1 MKIFTLIR
9 AFQKAKGRS
18 PTPSELAQLKKQADS
33 IPERGKFL
41 QFPPGGKGRKGPNK
55 IMDESVDEQG
65 NYIGDRIPG
74 MDKEGNFVEDIREF
88 TRKEDLYEGNKK
100 GLEKLLKSGAV
111 KKGVAPKTKP
121 RDVNQEIRDLVA
133 ADEKAS
139 KRTED
144 FKSFEK
150 RIKSMSLEQRA
161 AERAQDL
168 NMSLEDALKIE
179 MKKQNKKSA
188 FNIAF
193 KRYKD
198 IDKKPLELNEV
209 ISIYTNLNKYPKGR
223 SIIFGDIAEIERGY
237 ILPNIGNRSREML
250 VNKLNKMVVAKKQPN
265 PFKKAADEVSEQIE
279 MDFTDWDPKGMSGGG
294 IVKFFNFL
302 KQKLKPKKKKD
313 LEKIEEGYKFPE
325 AGDKTFED
333 FRKKLK
339 ERMDKRQLKDFDVKD
354 RKPNASGGKIGSIV
368 NVMSVFKEVF
378 KNKYGNFFAKNKRY
392 PSIKERTKLIDDAE
406 KEIKTNFPEEYAEF
420 PNPSQSFRTIKG
432 SRVDKNMEAAMERQN
447 MGFFPMTQE
456 DEIRR
461 VMDRGPGM
469 NMEEFFE
476 LRKALKR
483 QDKAGGG
490 LAYMLGYA
498 EGGEVNPIALRK
510 KLMELVTAMQTAP
523 EEEIPMLALEA
534 RRIRDQLAKFEQ
546 EEPSIM
552 EAAEEMQEGP
562 MTLEERIKEK
572 IYPKEEVTSD
582 ATIYAPGTIT
592 STTGGEKVIDDQITI
607 NKLAR
612 IPNYMNMKRP
622 VRASM
627 MSGRLQPSTKGLE
640 ALKQLIKGDIT
651 EGDPRNYEK
660 GGRVPMMY
668 GGDPGFA
675 FEYGGSWA
683 DWNDNHKHMMP
694 VTEYISTKLPK
705 DRLPFRQEFSDGGSA
720 GLPAI
725 QIGPVG
731 INPRASGSYSSNQPY
746 GPNYKEKTLSNTV
759 GFDATI
765 DLPGGFKLKGN
776 YDKYRTKDRLYDTHG
791 NFLDKR
797 VRDDH
802 DRYNVGVEW
811 SKKFANGGRIGFDN
825 GGFNKGRRNFLKLAA
840 GLASVPFIG
849 KFFKAAKPAAKAVK
863 AVETSNAAGMPAW
876 FPKLV
881 DKVMKEGKDLGGTV
895 ERQIVKEVE
904 LPSGTK
910 VVVDHDLTT
919 GNTIVDV
926 GMGKHGFSSGRYGQP
941 ARLELTKGEWIEP
954 DISKSGKVKGKGTKT
969 KDEFFVE
976 EAEFTG
982 GHPENIKFEESSIER
997 YGDHAS
1003 DFSEVEKY
1011 ATGKNVDK
1019 YNIKGTRKSEA
1030 DEFAQGR
1037 AEAQADEW
1045 QPDWDDSLPEDY
1057 AKGGLAHMLG
1067 R

>member
-33 IPERGKFL
+33 IPEKGKFL
-41 QFPPGGKGRKGPNK
+41 QFPPGGKGGKGPNK
-55 IMDESVDEQG
+55 IMDELVDEQG

-111 KKGVAPKTKP
+111 KKGVAPKTKKTKDP
-121 RDVNQEIRDLVA
+121 VDPKFKRAVESQE
-133 ADEKAS
+133 
-139 KRTED
+139 
-144 FKSFEK
+144 
-150 RIKSMSLEQRA
+150 
-161 AERAQDL
+161 ERARL
-168 NMSLEDALKIE
+168 IKEFEAR
-179 MKKQNKKSA
+179 NKESA
-188 FNIAF
+188 FNFAF
-193 KRYKD
+193 KKYKE
-198 IDKKPLELNEV
+198 IDKKPMEMDEV

-223 SIIFGDIAEIERGY
+223 DIIIDDIADIQRGH
-237 ILPNIGNRSREML
+237 ILPAIGNRSREML
-250 VNKLNKMVVAKKQPN
+250 VSKLNQMIRPKKQPN
-265 PFKKAADEVSEQIE
+265 PFKKATDEVSEQIE
-279 MDFTDWDPKGMSGGG
+279 MDFTDWDPKGMKGGG
-294 IVKFFNFL
+294 I
-302 KQKLKPKKKKD
+302 
-313 LEKIEEGYKFPE
+313 
-325 AGDKTFED
+325 AH
-333 FRKKLK
+333 
-339 ERMDKRQLKDFDVKD
+339 
-354 RKPNASGGKIGSIV
+354 
-368 NVMSVFKEVF
+368 
-378 KNKYGNFFAKNKRY
+378 
-392 PSIKERTKLIDDAE
+392 
-406 KEIKTNFPEEYAEF
+406 
-420 PNPSQSFRTIKG
+420 
-432 SRVDKNMEAAMERQN
+432 
-447 MGFFPMTQE
+447 
-456 DEIRR
+456 
-461 VMDRGPGM
+461 
-469 NMEEFFE
+469 
-476 LRKALKR
+476 
-483 QDKAGGG
+483 
-490 LAYMLGYA
+490 MLGQPRVPMMY
-498 EGGEVNPIALRK
+498 GGEVNPIALRK

-607 NKLAR
+607 NELAR

-694 VTEYISTKLPK
+694 VTEYIGTKLPK
-705 DRLPFRQEFSDGGSA
+705 DRLPFRQELSAGGLA

-731 INPRASGSYSSNQPY
+731 INPKASGSYSSNQPY
-746 GPNYKEKTLSNTV
+746 GPNYKEKTLSNTI

-765 DLPGGFKLKGN
+765 DLPGGFKIKGD
-776 YDKYRTKDRLYDTHG
+776 YGKHRTRDRLYDSDG

-849 KFFKAAKPAAKAVK
+849 KFFKLAKPAAKAVK

-910 VVVDHDLTT
+910 VVVDHDLNT

-954 DISKSGKVKGKGTKT
+954 TKGKKGVKT
-969 KDEFFVE
+969 KDEFSVE

-982 GHPENIKFEESSIER
+982 GHPENIKFEESSIES
-997 YGDHAS
+997 YGNHAS

-1037 AEAQADEW
+1037 AEARADEW

>member
-1 MKIFTLIR
+1 ME
-9 AFQKAKGRS
+9 AK
-18 PTPSELAQLKKQADS
+18 
-33 IPERGKFL
+33 
-41 QFPPGGKGRKGPNK
+41 NK
-55 IMDESVDEQG
+55 E
-65 NYIGDRIPG
+65 
-74 MDKEGNFVEDIREF
+74 
-88 TRKEDLYEGNKK
+88 
-100 GLEKLLKSGAV
+100 
-111 KKGVAPKTKP
+111 
-121 RDVNQEIRDLVA
+121 
-133 ADEKAS
+133 
-139 KRTED
+139 
-144 FKSFEK
+144 
-150 RIKSMSLEQRA
+150 
-161 AERAQDL
+161 
-168 NMSLEDALKIE
+168 
-179 MKKQNKKSA
+179 SA
-188 FNIAF
+188 FNFAF
-193 KRYKD
+193 KKYKE
-198 IDKKPLELNEV
+198 IDKKPMEMDEV

-223 SIIFGDIAEIERGY
+223 SIIIDDIADIQRGH
-237 ILPNIGNRSREML
+237 ILPAIGNRSREML
-250 VNKLNKMVVAKKQPN
+250 VSKLNQMIRPKKQPN
-265 PFKKAADEVSEQIE
+265 PFKKAPDEVSEQIE
-279 MDFTDWDPKGMSGGG
+279 MDFTDWDPKGMKGGG
-294 IVKFFNFL
+294 I
-302 KQKLKPKKKKD
+302 
-313 LEKIEEGYKFPE
+313 
-325 AGDKTFED
+325 AH
-333 FRKKLK
+333 
-339 ERMDKRQLKDFDVKD
+339 
-354 RKPNASGGKIGSIV
+354 
-368 NVMSVFKEVF
+368 
-378 KNKYGNFFAKNKRY
+378 
-392 PSIKERTKLIDDAE
+392 
-406 KEIKTNFPEEYAEF
+406 
-420 PNPSQSFRTIKG
+420 
-432 SRVDKNMEAAMERQN
+432 
-447 MGFFPMTQE
+447 
-456 DEIRR
+456 
-461 VMDRGPGM
+461 
-469 NMEEFFE
+469 
-476 LRKALKR
+476 
-483 QDKAGGG
+483 
-490 LAYMLGYA
+490 MLGYA

-572 IYPKEEVTSD
+572 IYPKEEVISD
-582 ATIYAPGTIT
+582 ATIYAPGTKT

-607 NKLAR
+607 NELAR

-651 EGDPRNYEK
+651 EGDPRGYEK

-705 DRLPFRQEFSDGGSA
+705 DRLPFRQEFSGGGSA

-825 GGFNKGRRNFLKLAA
+825 GGFNKGRRNFLKLMA
-840 GLASVPFIG
+840 GLATLPVVG

-954 DISKSGKVKGKGTKT
+954 TKGKKGVKT
-969 KDEFFVE
+969 KDEFSVE

-982 GHPENIKFEESSIER
+982 GHPENIKYEESSIES
-997 YGDHAS
+997 YGNHAS

-1011 ATGKNVDK
+1011 AIGKNVDK
-1019 YNIKGTRKSEA
+1019 YNIKSTKKA
-1030 DEFAQGR
+1030 DADAWAEGR
-1037 AEAQADEW
+1037 AEARADEW
-1045 QPDWDDSLPEDY
+1045 QPDWDDSLPDDY

>member
-354 RKPNASGGKIGSIV
+354 RKPNASGG
-368 NVMSVFKEVF
+368 
-378 KNKYGNFFAKNKRY
+378 
-392 PSIKERTKLIDDAE
+392 
-406 KEIKTNFPEEYAEF
+406 
-420 PNPSQSFRTIKG
+420 
-432 SRVDKNMEAAMERQN
+432 
-447 MGFFPMTQE
+447 
-456 DEIRR
+456 
-461 VMDRGPGM
+461 
-469 NMEEFFE
+469 
-476 LRKALKR
+476 
-483 QDKAGGG
+483 
-490 LAYMLGYA
+490 LAHMLGYA

-982 GHPENIKFEESSIER
+982 GHPENIKFEESSIES
-997 YGDHAS
+997 YGNHAS

-1019 YNIKGTRKSEA
+1019 YN
-1030 DEFAQGR
+1030 
-1037 AEAQADEW
+1037 
-1045 QPDWDDSLPEDY
+1045 
-1057 AKGGLAHMLG
+1057 
-1067 R
+1067 